1 MRFLRISGKKPIRK
15 GTTMSFDFAS
25 VHGEY
30 LPFIRLA
37 VSSYPER
44 YREDLTQEGL
54 WGLYLGCCAYDPA
67 RAVPFDAYIKVCIR
81 NRISTAARRFASDYK
96 LVPLEDADRVLSE
109 GSSMEDTYARAHAVR
124 EALQDLRPRLSE
136 LEQKVL
142 TLYLS
147 GFSGA
152 GIADRLGIS
161 AKSADNAMTRIKK
174 KIRDHLPD

>member
-1 MRFLRISGKKPIRK
+1 
-15 GTTMSFDFAS
+15 MSFDFAS

-96 LVPLEDADRVLSE
+96 LVPLEDADQVVSE
-109 GSSMEDTYARAHAVR
+109 GSSMEDAYARTDAVR

-136 LEQKVL
+136 LEKKVL
-142 TLYLS
+142 QLHLS
-147 GFSGA
+147 GFTGA
-152 GIADRLGIS
+152 EIALRLSIS
-161 AKSADNAMTRIKK
+161 PKSADNAMTRIKK